1 MKGMQTF
8 ALALA
13 TLALNAGSRL
23 YAESPLG
30 TAFTYQ
36 GQLKLNGQPLDGT
49 ADFSF
54 GVWDAASGG
63 NRLALVTSTGV
74 SVVNGLFS
82 VDIDFGSAAFNG
94 DARWL
99 EIAVRSPAGI
109 GSYVNL
115 PPRQKLA
122 PVPYALALSDLRTIP
137 NATSPNILAGWRG
150 NWIFA
155 NAVGATLSGGGS
167 PLGGGSSRPNIVHDN
182 YGTVSGGSGNKAG
195 SNDGV
200 TSNAEHATVGGGYAN
215 EASASV
221 ATVGGGWTNRA
232 SGERATVSGGWNNS
246 ASGMA
251 STVGGGRDN
260 VASGENS
267 LVAGGIGN
275 QATNWGAMA
284 LGGGSSRAQ
293 GVCSLA
299 AGRRA
304 IAAHAGSF
312 VWADY
317 NDADFTTTGQN
328 QFVVRAGGG
337 VGINTAAP
345 KTTLD
350 VEGLARVKGAN
361 WPSAGEGMELGYDS
375 TLNRGYIQV
384 YDRTAPGTW
393 GSLDLGNGNVGIG
406 AMGTSKLT
414 VAGRIESTTGG
425 VKFPDGT
432 TQTTATLAGP
442 AGPTGPAGYHCW
454 DLNMNR
460 VNDPVED
467 TNHDGAY
474 NIIDCQG
481 MQGPA
486 GPQGPTG
493 PAVHT
498 SAICQGG
505 GQIPPYGYCAQYICT
520 GTVVA
525 EIHSAVQC
533 SVTSDTGSCSSP
545 LNNNGV
551 CCVCAP

>member
-1 MKGMQTF
+1 MRTGMKVGA
-8 ALALA
+8 ALLVMVALGDSSPA
-13 TLALNAGSRL
+13 
-23 YAESPLG
+23 AETPLG
-30 TAFTYQ
+30 TSFSYQ
-36 GQLKLNGQPLDGT
+36 GQLTEAGRPLNDT

-54 GVWDAASGG
+54 SLWDAATGG
-63 NRLALVTSTGV
+63 NRLGSPIVYSGIT
-74 SVVNGLFS
+74 VVNGLFS
-82 VDIDFGSAAFNG
+82 VNVDFGVGAFNG

-99 EIAVRSPAGI
+99 EIGVESPPGS
-109 GSYVNL
+109 GSYAVL
-115 PPRQKLA
+115 SPRQRLS

-137 NATSPNILAGWRG
+137 NSTSPNILAGWRG
-150 NWIFA
+150 NSIVTSV
-155 NAVGATLSGGGS
+155 VGGTLSGGGS
-167 PLGGGSSRPNIVHDN
+167 PLGGGIPRPNNVTDN

-195 SNDGV
+195 TNDGDA
-200 TSNAEHATVGGGYAN
+200 TNADHATVGGGYAN

-221 ATVGGGWTNRA
+221 STVGGGWTNRA
-232 SGERATVSGGWNNS
+232 SAGRATVSGGWNNN

-251 STVGGGRDN
+251 STVSGGRDN

-267 LVAGGIGN
+267 LVAGGFGN

-284 LGGGSSRAQ
+284 LGGGYSRAQ

-304 IAAHAGSF
+304 IAAHTGSF

-350 VEGLARVKGAN
+350 VAGMARVNGTN
-361 WPSAGEGMELGYDS
+361 WPSAGEGMELAYDS

-393 GSLDLGNGNVGIG
+393 GSLSLGNGNVGIG
-406 AMGTSKLT
+406 SLGTSKLT
-414 VAGRIESTTGG
+414 VAGTIESTTGG

-432 TQTTATLAGP
+432 TQTTATLVGP

-467 TNHDGAY
+467 TNHDGAF

-481 MQGPA
+481 MQGLTGPA
-486 GPQGPTG
+486 GPPGPPTS
-493 PAVHT
+493 T
-498 SAICQGG
+498 SAICF
-505 GQIPPYGYCAQYICT
+505 PSAQYPPAGICGTTCT

-525 EIHSAVQC
+525 EVRALEC
-533 SVTSDTGSCSSP
+533 SITSDTGSCSTPS
-545 LNNNGV
+545 NYSYGV

>member
-1 MKGMQTF
+1 MKGTHTL

-13 TLALNAGSRL
+13 TLALNAGSHL

-30 TAFTYQ
+30 TAFIYQ
-36 GQLKLNGQPLDGT
+36 GQLKLDSQPVDGS

-54 GVWDAASGG
+54 SLWDAVVGG
-63 NRLALVTSTGV
+63 NRLGSPIVFSGLN
-74 SVVNGLFS
+74 VVNGLFS
-82 VDIDFGSAAFNG
+82 ADLNFGVVAFNG

-99 EIAVRSPAGI
+99 EVGVESPPGS
-109 GSYVNL
+109 GSYAVL
-115 PPRQKLA
+115 SPRQRLT
-122 PVPYALALSDLRTIP
+122 PVPYALALSDLRTVP
-137 NATSPNILAGWRG
+137 NSTSPNILAGWRG
-150 NWIFA
+150 NSVLA
-155 NAVGATLSGGGS
+155 NVVGGTLSGGGS
-167 PLGGGSSRPNIVHDN
+167 PLGGGIPRPNNVTDN

-195 SNDGV
+195 TSDGDV
-200 TSNAEHATVGGGYAN
+200 TNADHATVSGGYAN

-221 ATVGGGWTNRA
+221 STVGGGWTNRA
-232 SGERATVSGGWNNS
+232 SGQRATVSGGWNNT
-246 ASGMA
+246 ASGFA
-251 STVGGGRDN
+251 STVSGGRDN
-260 VASGENS
+260 VANAENS
-267 LVAGGIGN
+267 LVSGGSAN
-275 QATNWGAMA
+275 QATDWGAMVP
-284 LGGGSSRAQ
+284 GGAGNRAQ

-328 QFVVRAGGG
+328 QFLVRAGGG

-350 VEGLARVKGAN
+350 VEGLARVKGSN

-384 YDRTAPGTW
+384 YDRGTGTW
-393 GSLDLGNGNVGIG
+393 GNLYLGDGKVGIG
-406 AMGTSKLT
+406 TTTPGSKLT
-414 VAGRIESTTGG
+414 VVGVVESTSGG

-432 TQTTATLAGP
+432 TQTTATVAGP
-442 AGPTGPAGYHCW
+442 AGPAGYHCW

-460 VNDPVED
+460 VNEPAED
-467 TNHDGAY
+467 MNHDGAY

-481 MQGPA
+481 LQGA
-486 GPQGPTG
+486 TGPPGPTG
-493 PAVHT
+493 PAVTT
-498 SAICQGG
+498 SAICMGS
-505 GQIPPYGYCAQYICT
+505 AQLPNAGVCNGICT

-525 EIHSAVQC
+525 EARVREC
-533 SVTSDTGSCSSP
+533 SITSDTGTCSSP
-545 LNNNGV
+545 SNFSYGV